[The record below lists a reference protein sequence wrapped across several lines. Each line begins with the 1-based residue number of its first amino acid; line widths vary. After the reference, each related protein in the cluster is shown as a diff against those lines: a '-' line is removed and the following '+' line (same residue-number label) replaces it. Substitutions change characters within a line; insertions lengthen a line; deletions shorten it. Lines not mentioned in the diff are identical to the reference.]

1 MDVALSSVEAILIW
15 VLDGKISAV
24 LIASGVV
31 LKSLTSRSSVVETS
45 LCVDISDVE
54 RRLLVSSG

>member
-1 MDVALSSVEAILIW
+1 MSSVETILIW
-15 VLDGKISAV
+15 VLDGKISVV

-54 RRLLVSSG
+54 RRLLVSSS

>member
-15 VLDGKISAV
+15 VLDGKTSVV

-31 LKSLTSRSSVVETS
+31 PKSVISRSSVVETS

-54 RRLLVSSG
+54 RRLLVSSS

>member
-1 MDVALSSVEAILIW
+1 MSSVEGILVW
-15 VLDGKISAV
+15 VLDGDISVV
-24 LIASGVV
+24 LVSSGVV
-31 LKSLTSRSSVVETS
+31 PRSVVVRSVVVETP